1 MSLLEITGL
10 THAFGGQPLF
20 QNAAF
25 ALHRGEHVGV
35 VGRNGAGK
43 STLLKLCTGQ
53 LVPDGG
59 RIVWQGGIRVGCL
72 DQYAALNPEHT
83 MGEVLHGAFR
93 ALYALERAMTELYDR
108 AAEGDG
114 AALAAA
120 ARRQEELEAR
130 GFYEVDTRVEKAA
143 AGLGLAELGLDRP
156 VGELSGGQRAKLLLA
171 RLLLEEPDVLLLDE
185 PTNFL
190 DQEQAAWLADT
201 LTGLERA
208 FLAVSHDAAF
218 LNRAVTAVCAVEGR
232 RLTKYPGNYAAYQ
245 AKKECLEG
253 EHLRQYTAQQREI
266 ARTEAYIRK
275 NRAGRNAKMAR
286 GRQKRLDRLERLA
299 APEGRSAP
307 PVLSG
312 LLSPPVFEF
321 QPLPAGRTGDLEVV
335 GLSVGY
341 RSPVLEGLDLSVH
354 AGQKVVLTGFNGV
367 GKSTLLNTLAGRL
380 PPLAGRFRFSEQ
392 AALGYFPQALA
403 WTDGTRTPEELVTGA
418 FPALDRQEARRALA
432 RCGVRQEHALQA
444 VATLS
449 GGEQARVKLCLLT
462 LRPCNFLLLDEPT
475 NHLDRAAKEALAR
488 ALDRFPGTVLL
499 VSHEADFYRAWAQ
512 RVVEI
517 GGKGR

>member
-232 RLTKYPGNYAAYQ
+232 RLTEYPGNYAAYQ

-299 APEGRSAP
+299 APEGRSA
-307 PVLSG
+307 
-312 LLSPPVFEF
+312 PPVFEF

>member
-185 PTNFL
+185 PTN
-190 DQEQAAWLADT
+190 
-201 LTGLERA
+201 
-208 FLAVSHDAAF
+208 
-218 LNRAVTAVCAVEGR
+218 
-232 RLTKYPGNYAAYQ
+232 
-245 AKKECLEG
+245 
-253 EHLRQYTAQQREI
+253 
-266 ARTEAYIRK
+266 
-275 NRAGRNAKMAR
+275 
-286 GRQKRLDRLERLA
+286 
-299 APEGRSAP
+299 
-307 PVLSG
+307 
-312 LLSPPVFEF
+312 
-321 QPLPAGRTGDLEVV
+321 
-335 GLSVGY
+335 
-341 RSPVLEGLDLSVH
+341 
-354 AGQKVVLTGFNGV
+354 
-367 GKSTLLNTLAGRL
+367 
-380 PPLAGRFRFSEQ
+380 
-392 AALGYFPQALA
+392 
-403 WTDGTRTPEELVTGA
+403 
-418 FPALDRQEARRALA
+418 
-432 RCGVRQEHALQA
+432 
-444 VATLS
+444 
-449 GGEQARVKLCLLT
+449 
-462 LRPCNFLLLDEPT
+462 
-475 NHLDRAAKEALAR
+475 HLDRAAKEALAR